1 MGVLEL
7 VLLVI
12 GGILFTVSFI
22 IPVKGERLTEKT
34 KEILKSEIR
43 KLVAGETNSAKARI
57 ADIVEETASGSIEK
71 AQRTMERISNEKIMA
86 VNEYSDTVLE
96 EINKNHKEVVFLYD
110 MLNDKHQD
118 LKNVVSETARI
129 TKRMEQ
135 TARDARLAVREAQQA
150 AAGESEQ
157 RGQAFDADE
166 SPAETLYF
174 METGQT
180 VGDGN
185 ASAAEEQIPADDFQG
200 GKNNNER
207 ILELHEAGK
216 TNVEIARE
224 LKLGVGEVKLVID
237 LFKETV

>member
-7 VLLVI
+7 VLLAV
-12 GGILFTVSFI
+12 GGMLFTVSFL

-34 KEILKSEIR
+34 REILKSEIR
-43 KLVAGETNSAKARI
+43 KLVAGETNAAKARI

-135 TARDARLAVREAQQA
+135 TTRDARQAVREVQQA
-150 AAGESEQ
+150 AAGEGAQ
-157 RGQAFDADE
+157 MGQAPDTD
-166 SPAETLYF
+166 SGNGETLYF
-174 METGQT
+174 TEYGQIT
-180 VGDGN
+180 AGSNEAG
-185 ASAAEEQIPADDFQG
+185 AAERPAADDYPSS
-200 GKNNNER
+200 KNNNER

-216 TNVEIARE
+216 SNVEIARE
-224 LKLGVGEVKLVID
+224 LKLGVGEVKLVLD
-237 LFKETV
+237 LFRETV